1 MRTDRT
7 RPTTEQAEARL
18 LADIAAAKASHTR
31 GPWHAGETVYRD
43 GVAIISIIDDSDSP
57 HDIIRNGE
65 TSLIHN
71 ADANARLIA
80 AAPDLLA
87 ALRPFADEYAG
98 PNAPCHDGINGLAK
112 CVRCARIFAARAAIA
127 KAGGVK

>member
-87 ALRPFADEYAG
+87 ALQAFYKWWGSIDCICLNPEPI
-98 PNAPCHDGINGLAK
+98 PNALGEQME
-112 CVRCARIFAARAAIA
+112 AAIA
-127 KAGGVK
+127 KATNPKP